1 MTLRTG
7 RLETPIGALAWAERD
22 GCLRAACFEE
32 QWPRLER
39 AFTERAEADEPVRRG
54 PARSVVG
61 ERLRAYFAG
70 DLDALADL
78 PVDPE
83 GTPFQQKVWSAL
95 REIPPGRTTAYHE
108 LARRVRSP
116 EAARAIG
123 AACGANPIWIVIPC
137 HRVVAAGGGLGGY
150 GGGLRRKRWLLE
162 HEGALPTEPA
172 APR

>member
-32 QWPRLER
+32 QWPRMER
-39 AFTERAEADEPVRRG
+39 TLGERAEDGEPVRRG
-54 PARSVVG
+54 AARGAVD

-70 DLDALADL
+70 DLDALAEL
-78 PVDPE
+78 PVDPQ
-83 GTPFQQKVWSAL
+83 GTPFQQKVWAAL

-108 LARRVRSP
+108 LARRVRSR
-116 EAARAIG
+116 EAARAVG

-162 HEGALPTEPA
+162 HEAALPT
-172 APR
+172 